1 LTLSRWRACRL
12 SCAAVLLTVPPWLE
26 AGLMTLPPRPQP
38 ASKRTNALVCMD
50 EVGAAPLLLAT
61 STTPAPTTSATA
73 TAPTAQLRL
82 AL

>member
-1 LTLSRWRACRL
+1 LTLSRWRAWLL
-12 SCAAVLLTVPPWLE
+12 SCAAVLLVPPWLE

-50 EVGAAPLLLAT
+50 GVGAAPLLLAT
-61 STTPAPTTSATA
+61 STTPALTTSATA
-73 TAPTAQLRL
+73 IAPTAQLRL